1 MSDGS
6 IDTPGPDAPGSEPP
20 QLSQRHQAFA
30 DGYLISGNATQAA
43 LDAGYNSSGNR
54 RAAHVTGYQ
63 LLRLPNVA
71 AYIASRR
78 GELQAHRD
86 SAVAAAYAVAPAA
99 VARLEDLAAKD
110 MDDATAAELGQIRQ
124 ANETLLTIGEVI
136 PRGGVAV
143 DARSL
148 TVNMGGHDPRLA
160 GISVDELT
168 IMINELR
175 ARQAAGSEALE
186 GPAGVGD

>member
-6 IDTPGPDAPGSEPP
+6 IDTPLPDVPALTPK
-20 QLSQRHQAFA
+20 QAAFA
-30 DGYLISGNATQAA
+30 SAYLACGNASEA
-43 LDAGYNSSGNR
+43 YR
-54 RAAHVTGYQ
+54 RAYDTQGRRGVRNEASA
-63 LLRLPNVA
+63 LLRHPG
-71 AYIASRR
+71 IARAIAEKR
-78 GELQAHRD
+78 EALRAHRD
-86 SAVAAAYAVAPAA
+86 AALAAAYATAPAA

-148 TVNMGGHDPRLA
+148 TVNVGGHDPRLA
-160 GISVDELT
+160 SISVAELT
-168 IMINELR
+168 IMIDALR
-175 ARQAAGSEALE
+175 ARQVAGSEALE
-186 GPAGVGD
+186 GPAGAGD